1 MFLIL
6 IFNVGVATPVS
17 LKGFGGGNT
26 SSSSNCQ
33 SPTSS
38 EGGSF
43 PQELIDNFALN
54 MHRIDKDVQRCDRNH
69 PYFTLANLEKLRNI
83 ITTYVWD
90 NLDVGYM
97 QGMCDIVAPLL
108 VVFNEEAIT
117 HSCFAFLMERMLW
130 YINFFIFEITSLIYV
145 FCSNFPNGNQM
156 DENFANM
163 RSLIQILDQ
172 TLYDTIQKNGDFS
185 HFYFCYR

>member
-1 MFLIL
+1 M
-6 IFNVGVATPVS
+6 ATPVS
-17 LKGFGGGNT
+17 LKGYTTGSGST
-26 SSSSNCQ
+26 SQ

-38 EGGSF
+38 EGGGSF

-54 MHRIDKDVQRCDRNH
+54 LHRIDKDVQRCDRNH
-69 PYFTLANLEKLRNI
+69 PYFTLTNLEKLRNI

-108 VVFNEEAIT
+108 VVFNDETIT

-130 YINFFIFEITSLIYV
+130 
-145 FCSNFPNGNQM
+145 
-156 DENFANM
+156 
-163 RSLIQILDQ
+163 
-172 TLYDTIQKNGDFS
+172 
-185 HFYFCYR
+185 

>member
-1 MFLIL
+1 M
-6 IFNVGVATPVS
+6 S
-17 LKGFGGGNT
+17 LKGSGSGSG
-26 SSSSNCQ
+26 SGSR
-33 SPTSS
+33 SPSSS

-54 MHRIDKDVQRCDRNH
+54 LHRIDKDVQRCDRNH
-69 PYFTLANLEKLRNI
+69 PYFTNLSNLEKLRNI

-130 YINFFIFEITSLIYV
+130 
-145 FCSNFPNGNQM
+145 
-156 DENFANM
+156 
-163 RSLIQILDQ
+163 
-172 TLYDTIQKNGDFS
+172 
-185 HFYFCYR
+185 